1 MPMCSTVSKEP
12 KREDVPVSLIELS
25 CMLFSAFSQERARLQ
40 ADRGAAALKLMDCIF
55 STEEMV
61 NGNPSGVT
69 RSNDATR
76 QKTIHPLHPEE
87 MRFIDGMVYNFTVVH
102 FYRYLAGEVGGD
114 HCR

>member
-1 MPMCSTVSKEP
+1 MHAF
-12 KREDVPVSLIELS
+12 
-25 CMLFSAFSQERARLQ
+25 FSFSSRAWTACKLQ

-87 MRFIDGMVYNFTVVH
+87 MRFIDGMVYNFTVVP